1 LETTSADVVLVLN
14 DPASYAAVQ
23 QARLRYGDQRLWGS
37 LSDTQ
42 REVVQD
48 LAAEAAAGRLVLFM
62 GAGTSIGA
70 GLPSWRGLLSQ
81 LAGEADLTDEVDVT
95 QLGQLD
101 PRDAAAVIEG
111 RLRRQGKR
119 LTDAIMERFHAT
131 HVSLVHQLL
140 ASLPAR
146 EALTTNYDTLFERA
160 WQDAGRKPAV
170 LPKSGTARGH
180 EWLLK
185 LHGSIDDPKRLVLSR
200 ADYLRFEGEGAA
212 LAGMVHAMLLTRHL
226 LFVGYSMS
234 DDNFHRI
241 VHQVRAIVQGT
252 GDGPTH
258 EFGTVLTP
266 DRPTLIDEVWK
277 PELRL
282 CSTSTSD
289 SRDVRRFAMM
299 LDRLGAETAALG
311 HLLDGSFEAVF
322 RPEEVALR
330 DLLLDVRAAAENPQ
344 VRRSL
349 RAAVRVLLADFDA
362 SHRSRARR

>member
-1 LETTSADVVLVLN
+1 
-14 DPASYAAVQ
+14 
-23 QARLRYGDQRLWGS
+23 LRYGDHRLWGS

-62 GAGTSIGA
+62 GAGTSMGA
-70 GLPSWRGLLSQ
+70 GLPSWSGLLAQ
-81 LAGEADLTDEVDVT
+81 LASDAGLTSKSDVI
-95 QLGQLD
+95 QLSALD

-111 RLRRQGKR
+111 RLRRQGNR
-119 LTDAIMERFHAT
+119 LSDAIMERFQAT

-146 EALTTNYDTLFERA
+146 EALTTNYDTLFETA
-160 WQDAGRKPAV
+160 WRDAGRKPAV
-170 LPKSGTARGH
+170 LPKSGTARGE

-226 LFVGYSMS
+226 LFVGYSLS

-241 VHQVRAIVQGT
+241 VHQVRAVVQGT

-258 EFGTVLTP
+258 EYGTVLTP

-282 CSTSTSD
+282 CSTSSSG

-311 HLLDGSFEAVF
+311 HLLDSSFEAVF
-322 RPEEVALR
+322 RPEELALR
-330 DLLLDVRAAAENPQ
+330 DRLLSARAAAENPR
-344 VRRSL
+344 VRPAL
-349 RAAVRVLLADFDA
+349 RAAVQRLIADLDA
-362 SHRSRARR
+362 SHHSPARR